1 MGDVARSLT
10 ATSTPGSATQY
21 AACKAAQRTA
31 ALTITPTSED
41 AQRLVDCEGL
51 DLAAGHNV
59 PVLGDG
65 PPLGSQEPRGVPS
78 AIIQRV
84 LPDPGMRGGCAPRG
98 RGGRGR
104 TLPTTRP
111 IDFSDTVLQSTDQ
124 FGGRS
129 GRPLRGHRGA
139 ALRRGR
145 RRRGRGCGNSGLRE
159 GDILEKN
166 NSTWLMQGLAART
179 PAASPA
185 RDSDG
190 WIPPAIVPNA
200 KSPILLRRRSPAAH
214 AGASNYAAK
223 IRRSFQAFLDD
234 YEGTSANCESN
245 KAVGQMTTAAAQW
258 EGGLCN
264 SGATTG
270 GNDVRSSTWSL
281 NEGCPVEEDMGFLTP
296 PCS

>member
-1 MGDVARSLT
+1 VGTQGSVKE
-10 ATSTPGSATQY
+10 TSWRRTIRRGSCRGLPPG
-21 AACKAAQRTA
+21 
-31 ALTITPTSED
+31 P
-41 AQRLVDCEGL
+41 RL
-51 DLAAGHNV
+51 
-59 PVLGDG
+59 
-65 PPLGSQEPRGVPS
+65 PPLHE
-78 AIIQRV
+78 
-84 LPDPGMRGGCAPRG
+84 
-98 RGGRGR
+98 
-104 TLPTTRP
+104 
-111 IDFSDTVLQSTDQ
+111 
-124 FGGRS
+124 
-129 GRPLRGHRGA
+129 
-139 ALRRGR
+139 
-145 RRRGRGCGNSGLRE
+145 
-159 GDILEKN
+159 
-166 NSTWLMQGLAART
+166 
-179 PAASPA
+179 
-185 RDSDG
+185 
-190 WIPPAIVPNA
+190 IPPAIVPNA